1 MGYYENNWKED
12 TLVPAPI
19 IISFIPSHPIVNHV
33 ISTSCNRSDDQ
44 KLVQNSRHPSHCQK
58 KWMETGARCVLMWLL
73 LGLLIACKMEFCY
86 SCSVCPSSKGVYRCE
101 AERYSSCVTIFGSEN
116 MRDITVFSCNVR
128 ILKIHWPEMQNPIIR
143 DRQRNI
149 CKGEYGCKFISTPPP
164 FFYCWME
171 TVGKEID
178 HVIKMR
184 TFLNVRVDIRKPV
197 GKL

>member
-1 MGYYENNWKED
+1 M
-12 TLVPAPI
+12 
-19 IISFIPSHPIVNHV
+19 

-116 MRDITVFSCNVR
+116 MREITVFSCNVR
-128 ILKIHWPEMQNPIIR
+128 IFKIHWPEMQNPIIR
-143 DRQRNI
+143 DRQRTI
-149 CKGEYGCKFISTPPP
+149 CKGECGCKFISTLPPP
-164 FFYCWME
+164 PFFFYCWME

>member
-1 MGYYENNWKED
+1 
-12 TLVPAPI
+12 
-19 IISFIPSHPIVNHV
+19 
-33 ISTSCNRSDDQ
+33 
-44 KLVQNSRHPSHCQK
+44 
-58 KWMETGARCVLMWLL
+58 
-73 LGLLIACKMEFCY
+73 
-86 SCSVCPSSKGVYRCE
+86 
-101 AERYSSCVTIFGSEN
+101 
-116 MRDITVFSCNVR
+116 
-128 ILKIHWPEMQNPIIR
+128 MQNPIIR